1 MTKHI
6 MVVGEEPGLVGL
18 LRNLFPGDMA
28 ITQAAGPEEGLLQL
42 KDHPYDLVFL
52 GSGMDADGFCA
63 RVKADPVT
71 EHTFIVMLLPIM
83 EETALL
89 SNPLKGGEA
98 DGYLP
103 FPVPETVFLRCLHGF
118 FNTMNKEQRCR
129 RFYENIQDVI
139 YRVDQMGRILEITP
153 AITRYS
159 GYLPSELIG
168 QPVERVYQNPD
179 DRNVFMAHLME
190 KGEVSDFTILLKTRD
205 GEPRWAALNANV
217 TYDEAGNFNGVEG
230 SIRDVTERYV
240 NQQQLRESEEK
251 FRTLAMA
258 APFAIMIYQDDYWVY
273 TNPAGEAISGYS
285 ATELYAMKFW
295 EFVDPE
301 FREQV
306 KTIGRKRQTAKIE
319 HSSYEFK
326 IVTKTGESLW
336 VYLAGNSVTYQG
348 KMSGIISVIDIS
360 RIKREEII
368 RQVLYDIS
376 DAAFLTVDLEGLIRI
391 IRDKLGKLIDTTN
404 FFIAFYDEST
414 GMLHAPYWKDKHD
427 QISSW
432 RADGSVTGIIIRENR
447 SLLLKKP
454 DILEL
459 NRKKIVSTGKPR
471 SECWLGVPLHEN
483 NKVIGAF
490 VLQSYDDPDAY
501 TLKDVEMMEFVSDQI
516 GISLQRK
523 KTELELIEAIGKA
536 QESDHLKSAFLA
548 NMSHEIR
555 TPMNA
560 ILGFTDLLK
569 ESPLATEEQNQYLDI
584 ISNSGNRLMHII
596 DDIVD
601 LSKLD
606 ANQVRI
612 FKQPCDVHQLIIST
626 VEAFHEMDFYKKKPA
641 LELVTHVLKMSHLQE
656 VETDPVR
663 LRQILDNL
671 ITNAIKFTDGGT
683 VEVGVRVIQHAGS
696 PFLEFFVKDT
706 GKGIPA
712 EKCVMIFERFRQVEE
727 HEYHEGSGLGLSIS
741 KALVGLLGGEI
752 TVQSEVGKGS
762 TFTFTIP
769 YAPAQRNP
777 ESDPLFHALESLDL
791 QGKTIFVAEDD
802 PDSWFFL
809 KVLLRNTN
817 ATLRR
822 ASTGDMLMKMVADA
836 LPDLILLD
844 INMPGKTGYECM
856 KEIRALGHRVKVI
869 AQTAYAMADEQQRC
883 MDVGC
888 DGYLAKP
895 FNKEKLFTAIAAV
908 FRTN

>member
-1 MTKHI
+1 
-6 MVVGEEPGLVGL
+6 MVIGEEPGLIGL
-18 LRNLFPGDMA
+18 LHNLLPGDDMA
-28 ITQAAGPEEGLLQL
+28 IAKATGPEEGLLQL
-42 KDHPYDLVFL
+42 KDHPFDLVFL
-52 GSGMDADGFCA
+52 GFGVEADGFCT

-71 EHTFIVMLLPIM
+71 EHIFIVMLLPIT
-83 EETALL
+83 EAAA
-89 SNPLKGGEA
+89 SDSDPFKGGEV

-103 FPVPETVFLRCLHGF
+103 YPVPEAVFSRCLHGF
-118 FNTMNKEQRCR
+118 FNTMKKEQRCR
-129 RFYENIQDVI
+129 RLYENIQDVI
-139 YRVDQMGRILEITP
+139 YRVDRMGRILEITP

-168 QPVERVYQNPD
+168 QPVEQVYQNPE
-179 DRNVFMAHLME
+179 DRNTMMARLME
-190 KGEVSDFTILLKTRD
+190 KGEVSDFNILLKTRD

-217 TYDEAGNFNGVEG
+217 IFDDAGNFNGVEG
-230 SIRDVTERYV
+230 SIRDVTERYIG
-240 NQQQLRESEEK
+240 QQRLRESEEK

-273 TNPAGEAISGYS
+273 TNPAGEEISGYS
-285 ATELYAMKFW
+285 ASELYAMKFW

-306 KTIGRKRQTAKIE
+306 KSIGRKRQTARIE

-336 VYLAGNSVTYQG
+336 VFLAGNSVTYQG
-348 KMSGIISVIDIS
+348 KMSGIISVIDIT
-360 RIKREEII
+360 RMKRDEMI

-376 DAAFLTVDLEGLIRI
+376 GAAFLEVDLEGLIGI

-404 FFIAFYDEST
+404 FFIAFYDENT

-427 QISSW
+427 DISSW
-432 RADGSVTGIIIRENR
+432 NADGSVTGIIIRENR
-447 SLLLKKP
+447 SLLLKKQ

-459 NRKKIVSTGKPR
+459 NRQKIVSSGKPR

-490 VLQSYDDPDAY
+490 VLQSYDDPDAF
-501 TLKDVEMMEFVSDQI
+501 TFKDLEMMEFVSDQI

-523 KTELELIEAIGKA
+523 KAELELVEAMDKA
-536 QESDHLKSAFLA
+536 KESEQLKSAFLA

-569 ESPLATEEQNQYLDI
+569 ESPLPTEEQNQYLDI

-596 DDIVD
+596 DDIID

-612 FKQPCDVHQLIIST
+612 VQQPCDVQQLIIST

-641 LELVTHVLKMSHLQE
+641 LELVYDKSMISPLQE
-656 VETDPVR
+656 IETDPVR

-671 ITNAIKFTDGGT
+671 ITNAIKFTDRGS
-683 VEVGVRVIQHAGS
+683 VEVGVRVVEKEEH

-706 GKGIPA
+706 GKGIPT
-712 EKCVMIFERFRQVEE
+712 EKCAMIFERFRQVEE

-741 KALVGLLGGEI
+741 KALVGLLGGEMA
-752 TVQSEVGKGS
+752 VDSEVGMGS
-762 TFTFTIP
+762 TFLFTIP
-769 YAPAQRNP
+769 YNPAQRNLKSDLP
-777 ESDPLFHALESLDL
+777 FHPSESMDL
-791 QGKTIFVAEDD
+791 RGMTIFVAEDD

-809 KVLLRNTN
+809 KVLFRDTN
-817 ATLRR
+817 ATLKR
-822 ASTGDMLMKMVADA
+822 AAAGDVLMNMLREE

-856 KEIRALGHRVKVI
+856 KEIRSLGHRVKVI
-869 AQTAYAMADEQQRC
+869 AQTAYAMADERQRC
-883 MDVGC
+883 LDVGC

-895 FNKEKLFTAIAAV
+895 FSKEKLFTVIAAV